1 MFVNDS
7 QCLTM
12 FNKSTMFVF
21 IVTSLHYDGE
31 EGQGDARECF
41 HKENMKP
48 CFHPRDW
55 SVDNVGKHRLQE
67 FG

>member
-1 MFVNDS
+1 
-7 QCLTM
+7 
-12 FNKSTMFVF
+12 MFVF
-21 IVTSLHYDGE
+21 VVTSLHYDGE

-41 HKENMKP
+41 HKDNMKP

-55 SVDNVGKHRLQE
+55 SVDNVGKHRLQV